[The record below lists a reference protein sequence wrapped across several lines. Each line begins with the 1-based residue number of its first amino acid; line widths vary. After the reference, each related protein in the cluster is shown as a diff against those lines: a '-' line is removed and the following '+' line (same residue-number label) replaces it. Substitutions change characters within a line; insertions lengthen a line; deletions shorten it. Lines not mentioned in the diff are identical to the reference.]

1 MKINGLSEKE
11 VNDSRKKYGSNE
23 LKSIKKRN
31 SFFKLFLES
40 LGDPIIKI
48 LLMALAIKILFLFRS
63 FDFYE
68 TFGIIIS
75 ILAASLLST
84 ISEYGSEAAFQKL
97 EEESSKIKVKVLRNR
112 EKKEICIE
120 DVVVDD
126 IVILQSGDRI
136 PADGAIIN
144 GKIEID
150 ESAINGESDTKEKTI
165 KDYIYRGTIITNG
178 EALLK
183 VQKVGKNTMY
193 GDIAKNLEEKSSP
206 SPLKIRLTELAKSI
220 SKLGYIGAILVS
232 LSYLFSKII
241 LENNFNITLILQD
254 VTNFKVMFNYFI
266 NAATLAVTVIVVSVP
281 EGLPLMV
288 TLVLSSNMRRM
299 LKDHVLVRKLVGIE
313 TSGNINYLLTDKTGT
328 ITKGKLEVI
337 KLVTSNLDDI
347 KLFSEIKNN
356 NFKETIYKSFF
367 YNNSSKF
374 NNLFEVIGG
383 NNTDKALLEFIKK
396 DYKLKDYVSFFLPFN
411 SQNKFSLVTL
421 NNDISYIKGAP
432 EIILEKCTKSLTV
445 NNELSIFNEEKMKKI
460 VENYA
465 ARGFRVIAL
474 ALSNSY
480 HITSSVD
487 NLTFIGL
494 AIIKDDLRSEA
505 KESINQIKNAGI
517 KTIMITGDNLN
528 TAKNI
533 ARESGI
539 ISSPNDLVL
548 TSSEFKKM
556 TDEEVIN
563 IHKNIKVIA
572 RAMPNDKSRLVN
584 ILKNLNYVVGMTGD
598 GVNDAPALKKA
609 DVGFAMGSGT
619 EIAKEASDIVI
630 LDDKIKSISKAILY
644 GRTILKN
651 IRKFL
656 IFQLSINICAIL
668 VSVIGPIIGI
678 DTPITIVQMLWINMI
693 MDTLAGIAFSY
704 EPPLKEY
711 MDEEPLKLKT
721 QIINKYMINEIFISG
736 IYQAIICLLFL
747 KLPFIDQIIR
757 QDSSNKYLLTAYF
770 TLFVFMGVFNS
781 FNARTIRKNI
791 CANLKNNK
799 AFIIITLLIII
810 FQLLIIYKGGN
821 TFRTYGLTIKELSF
835 VILLSFSIIPID
847 LIRKIVFKNKFIKR

>member
-48 LLMALAIKILFLFRS
+48 LLMALAIKILFFFRS

-232 LSYLFSKII
+232 LSSLFSKII
-241 LENNFNITLILQD
+241 LENNFNISLILQD

-432 EIILEKCTKSLTV
+432 EIILEKCTKSLSI
-445 NNELSIFNEEKMKKI
+445 NNELSIFNKEKMKKI
-460 VENYA
+460 VESYA
-465 ARGFRVIAL
+465 TRGFRVIAI

-630 LDDKIKSISKAILY
+630 LDDNIKSISKAILY

-747 KLPFIDQIIR
+747 KLPFIDKIIR

-810 FQLLIIYKGGN
+810 FQFLIIYKGGN
-821 TFRTYGLTIKELSF
+821 TFRTYGLTIKELLF

-847 LIRKIVFKNKFIKR
+847 LIRKIVFKNKFIER

>member
-1 MKINGLSEKE
+1 
-11 VNDSRKKYGSNE
+11 
-23 LKSIKKRN
+23 
-31 SFFKLFLES
+31 
-40 LGDPIIKI
+40 
-48 LLMALAIKILFLFRS
+48 
-63 FDFYE
+63 
-68 TFGIIIS
+68 
-75 ILAASLLST
+75 
-84 ISEYGSEAAFQKL
+84 
-97 EEESSKIKVKVLRNR
+97 
-112 EKKEICIE
+112 
-120 DVVVDD
+120 
-126 IVILQSGDRI
+126 
-136 PADGAIIN
+136 
-144 GKIEID
+144 
-150 ESAINGESDTKEKTI
+150 
-165 KDYIYRGTIITNG
+165 
-178 EALLK
+178 
-183 VQKVGKNTMY
+183 
-193 GDIAKNLEEKSSP
+193 
-206 SPLKIRLTELAKSI
+206 
-220 SKLGYIGAILVS
+220 
-232 LSYLFSKII
+232 
-241 LENNFNITLILQD
+241 
-254 VTNFKVMFNYFI
+254 
-266 NAATLAVTVIVVSVP
+266 
-281 EGLPLMV
+281 MV

-432 EIILEKCTKSLTV
+432 EIILEKCTKSLSI
-445 NNELSIFNEEKMKKI
+445 NNELSIFNKEKMKKI
-460 VENYA
+460 VESYA
-465 ARGFRVIAL
+465 TRGFRVIAI

-630 LDDKIKSISKAILY
+630 LDDNIKSISKAILY

-747 KLPFIDQIIR
+747 KLPFIDKIIR

-810 FQLLIIYKGGN
+810 FQFLIIYKGGN
-821 TFRTYGLTIKELSF
+821 TFRTYGLTIKELLF

-847 LIRKIVFKNKFIKR
+847 LIRKIVFKNKFIER